1 MKKFKL
7 DPDTLLVQ
15 SFDTVP
21 EPSEGRGT
29 VLGRAATLTPD
40 EPSCN
45 ATYCAGCGATN
56 PDGECGTGESGA
68 CPSVNIMNCQ
78 SAFETVCCGGGT
90 VSICHFSAD
99 FWNPAGFGCS

>member
-21 EPSEGRGT
+21 ELSGGRGT
-29 VLGRAATLTPD
+29 VFGRATATPD

-45 ATYCAGCGATN
+45 ATYCGDCGVTN
-56 PDGECGTGESGA
+56 PDGECGTGESGQ
-68 CPSVNIMNCQ
+68 CPSVNIANCQ
-78 SAFETVCCGGGT
+78 SAFESACCGGGT
-90 VSICHFSAD
+90 LSICRYSAD
-99 FWNPAGFGCS
+99 FWNPAGIGCT